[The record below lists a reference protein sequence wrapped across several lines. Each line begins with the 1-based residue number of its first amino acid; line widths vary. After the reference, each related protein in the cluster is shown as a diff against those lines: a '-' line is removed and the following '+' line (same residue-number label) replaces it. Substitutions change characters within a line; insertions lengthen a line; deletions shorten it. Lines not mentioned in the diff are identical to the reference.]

1 MLLVK
6 LTQLRS
12 EDPILLDAKNI
23 KQCLPD
29 EFLDSENPELFRKG
43 TKIELYSGEEWAVKE
58 TAFQVFQIVNSAR
71 KGML

>member
-23 KQCLPD
+23 KQCFPD
-29 EFLDSENPELFRKG
+29 EFLDGDNPELIRKG

-58 TAFQVFQIVNSAR
+58 TTLEVYDIVNAAR
-71 KGML
+71 KGQL